1 MTFLAI
7 LITVYI
13 IIKVLFFGYI
23 ISCVKRPKKE
33 HKEIL
38 VNKFDID
45 IILGK
50 THIIG
55 EKTSEHN
62 FNIKFNHANSNS

>member
-23 ISCVKRPKKE
+23 IHCVKRPKKE

-45 IILGK
+45 LIWDK
-50 THIIG
+50 THITR
-55 EKTSEHN
+55 EKTSQHN
-62 FNIKFNHANSNS
+62 STIKFNHADSNS

>member
-23 ISCVKRPKKE
+23 IHCVKRPKKE

-38 VNKFDID
+38 VSKFDID
-45 IILGK
+45 LIWDK
-50 THIIG
+50 THIKG

-62 FNIKFNHANSNS
+62 FNIKFNHADSNS